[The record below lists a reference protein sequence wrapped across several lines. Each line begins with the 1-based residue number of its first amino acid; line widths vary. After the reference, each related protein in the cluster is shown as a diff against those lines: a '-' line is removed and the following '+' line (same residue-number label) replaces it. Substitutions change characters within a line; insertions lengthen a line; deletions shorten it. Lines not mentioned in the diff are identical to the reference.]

1 MDSAMLLGLQSQRL
15 LQRRMDIAANNLAN
29 VSTTGFKADQL
40 VVEEI
45 TPPETFATEGP
56 RDIRFSRDLTVARD
70 LRQGPITVT
79 GNPLDLAIEG
89 DGYFTV
95 QGEDGP
101 LYTRDGAFTLD
112 GSGQLVTGDGRP
124 VLNQGGA
131 PIVIDPRSEQP
142 TIDRQGVIRIAG
154 VEAGRVGVVQ
164 FDRPGALERVGENLW
179 DAGDQPSAPA
189 EGQVIQGALESSNVI
204 AIVEMTNLIQISRAY
219 ESAARVVRSAD
230 DLRQRAIDRLGR

>member
-79 GNPLDLAIEG
+79 GNPFDLAIEG
-89 DGYFTV
+89 EGYFMV

-112 GSGQLVTGDGRP
+112 GAGQVVTGEGRP

-131 PIVIDPRSEQP
+131 PIVVDPRGEQP

-154 VEAGRVGVVQ
+154 VEAGRIGVMQ
-164 FDRPGALERVGENLW
+164 FDRPGALERIGENLW
-179 DAGDQPSAPA
+179 DAGEQAGAPA

-219 ESAARVVRSAD
+219 ESAARIVRSAD